1 MIVRSIVV
9 EDPLP
14 RAADA
19 PPVESAAD
27 ERIAPALALA
37 FAPMH
42 KRAFGV
48 ATGTA
53 AALVM
58 ALLTLAGLLL
68 PSARDFPL
76 ELLNEYFAGY
86 SVSWGGVVVGA
97 GWGFVVGFVAGWF
110 TAFCRNLALATSA
123 FFIKVRAEL
132 SQTRDFLD
140 HI

>member
-1 MIVRSIVV
+1 MSPHTLAI
-9 EDPLP
+9 EDGL
-14 RAADA
+14 
-19 PPVESAAD
+19 
-27 ERIAPALALA
+27 APAPEDLAPDGTPEEPLTPALLLA

-53 AALVM
+53 AALLL
-58 ALLTLAGLLL
+58 ALLTAAALLL

-86 SVSWGGVVVGA
+86 SVSWSGVFIGA

-110 TAFCRNLALATSA
+110 TAFCRNLALAISA
-123 FFIKVRAEL
+123 FLIRVRAEL